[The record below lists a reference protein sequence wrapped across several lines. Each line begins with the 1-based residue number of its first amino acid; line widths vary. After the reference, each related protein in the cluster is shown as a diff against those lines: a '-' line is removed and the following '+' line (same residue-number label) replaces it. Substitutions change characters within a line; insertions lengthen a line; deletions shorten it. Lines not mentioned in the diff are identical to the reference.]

1 MKKYLLS
8 ILLVLSLAESVQ
20 AETYQCYTVS
30 ETGRFSTFN
39 LSRKTKGER
48 SYFVINLL
56 NTSPQMEQII
66 VDETE
71 DYLWLAGTN
80 HKNGGVNY
88 YTLNKN
94 NLEILFSGMIDISP
108 DVSLSRGNCEKK

>member
-8 ILLVLSLAESVQ
+8 ILLVLGLAESVQ

-30 ETGRFSTFN
+30 ESGRFSPFN
-39 LSRKTKGER
+39 LSRKNKGER
-48 SYFVINLL
+48 SYFVIDFF
-56 NTSPQMEQII
+56 NTSPQMEKII

-80 HKNGGVNY
+80 HENGGVTY

-94 NLEILFSGMIDISP
+94 SLEILFSGMIDIFP
-108 DVSLSRGNCEKK
+108 DVSLDRGKCDKK